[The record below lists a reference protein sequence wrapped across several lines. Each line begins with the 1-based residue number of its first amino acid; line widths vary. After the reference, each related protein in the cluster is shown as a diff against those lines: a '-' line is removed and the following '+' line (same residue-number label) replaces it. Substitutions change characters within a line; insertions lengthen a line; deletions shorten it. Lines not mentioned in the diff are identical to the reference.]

1 MNEWLVSAM
10 LSIVLALLLFAIF
23 NNPVYMIPNLIWAV
37 VAVVLSIRHERH
49 WNNENSAREGK

>member
-1 MNEWLVSAM
+1 MGKTKIKMNQEWLASAM

-23 NNPVYMIPNLIWAV
+23 DNPVYMIPNLIWAA

-49 WNNENSAREGK
+49 